1 MFGRQLEEMLGHSV
15 EIVIPPRLRIA
26 HKEGMARFVHG
37 QGGRSHVIGKT
48 TELSGLHV
56 TGYEFPVEIMLSKW
70 ENEGETFFS
79 AIIRDIS
86 ERKRIEREIKSAEK
100 RSELVIGTSPIAISI
115 ARLSDGRFL
124 EVNDAFLQFFGRGL
138 NEVIGKTS
146 VEIGY
151 WPDLA
156 SRQRWLDTLRR
167 DGEIRGYEASVCN
180 AAGDRRDILISSSII
195 DHEYDACA
203 LSFIHDITDRKKY
216 EEALKQ
222 SNAELESFAY
232 ISSHDLREPLRNVA
246 LFSGLLERKLKGR
259 LNDDEKDFLKI
270 VNDGAKRMDSL
281 IQDILAFSRVGRRL
295 DQVGSTEVA
304 AAINKAVANMKGQID
319 ETGTEITIASELPVV
334 RANPSELESLFQN
347 LIANAMKYR
356 APETQPRIVISCQ
369 KNERGWHFHVQ
380 DNGIGLEPGQGYEKR
395 IFALFQRLHQR
406 DEYGG
411 GTGVGLAICKKIV
424 ERYGGQIWAESPGL
438 NQGTSFFFSLP
449 C

>member
-1 MFGRQLEEMLGHSV
+1 
-15 EIVIPPRLRIA
+15 
-26 HKEGMARFVHG
+26 
-37 QGGRSHVIGKT
+37 
-48 TELSGLHV
+48 
-56 TGYEFPVEIMLSKW
+56 
-70 ENEGETFFS
+70 
-79 AIIRDIS
+79 
-86 ERKRIEREIKSAEK
+86 
-100 RSELVIGTSPIAISI
+100 VIGTSPIAISI